1 MMNLKE
7 MFQLSDRG
15 AKDLKKG
22 IFACTLTN
30 LSLMLSVVIT
40 VQIFWEVL
48 TPLTGGVVSWSK
60 MWMLFG
66 AGVVA
71 VVIHFLCC
79 KNDYRKTYV
88 SCYTAAEDSRIRIAE
103 AYHAHSWRQGS
114 DRKSPLTRQRL
125 VQFHLQTERRGFRGN
140 TGQQRYRLHSSLP
153 GSCFSWSF
161 LTF

>member
-48 TPLTGGVVSWSK
+48 TPLTGGAVSWSK
-60 MWMLFG
+60 MWML
-66 AGVVA
+66 
-71 VVIHFLCC
+71 LL
-79 KNDYRKTYV
+79 
-88 SCYTAAEDSRIRIAE
+88 
-103 AYHAHSWRQGS
+103 
-114 DRKSPLTRQRL
+114 SP
-125 VQFHLQTERRGFRGN
+125 
-140 TGQQRYRLHSSLP
+140 
-153 GSCFSWSF
+153 
-161 LTF
+161 

>member
-48 TPLTGGVVSWSK
+48 TPLTGGAVSWSK
-60 MWMLFG
+60 M
-66 AGVVA
+66 
-71 VVIHFLCC
+71 
-79 KNDYRKTYV
+79 
-88 SCYTAAEDSRIRIAE
+88 
-103 AYHAHSWRQGS
+103 
-114 DRKSPLTRQRL
+114 
-125 VQFHLQTERRGFRGN
+125 
-140 TGQQRYRLHSSLP
+140 
-153 GSCFSWSF
+153 
-161 LTF
+161 

>member
-48 TPLTGGVVSWSK
+48 TPLTGGAVSWSK
-60 MWMLFG
+60 MD
-66 AGVVA
+66 A
-71 VVIHFLCC
+71 VWCWCC
-79 KNDYRKTYV
+79 RR
-88 SCYTAAEDSRIRIAE
+88 S
-103 AYHAHSWRQGS
+103 H
-114 DRKSPLTRQRL
+114 PLPL
-125 VQFHLQTERRGFRGN
+125 LQK
-140 TGQQRYRLHSSLP
+140 
-153 GSCFSWSF
+153 
-161 LTF
+161 

>member
-48 TPLTGGVVSWSK
+48 TPLTGG
-60 MWMLFG
+60 
-66 AGVVA
+66 A
-71 VVIHFLCC
+71 VFLC
-79 KNDYRKTYV
+79 KMLRAFV
-88 SCYTAAEDSRIRIAE
+88 SGAVPPANHLFCSRNA
-103 AYHAHSWRQGS
+103 
-114 DRKSPLTRQRL
+114 
-125 VQFHLQTERRGFRGN
+125 
-140 TGQQRYRLHSSLP
+140 
-153 GSCFSWSF
+153 F
-161 LTF
+161 L

>member
-48 TPLTGGVVSWSK
+48 TPLTGG
-60 MWMLFG
+60 
-66 AGVVA
+66 A
-71 VVIHFLCC
+71 
-79 KNDYRKTYV
+79 V
-88 SCYTAAEDSRIRIAE
+88 SCPWARSPNSAAMPA
-103 AYHAHSWRQGS
+103 
-114 DRKSPLTRQRL
+114 PLIL
-125 VQFHLQTERRGFRGN
+125 
-140 TGQQRYRLHSSLP
+140 S
-153 GSCFSWSF
+153 SCFAN
-161 LTF
+161 